1 MINIKTKEEIEIM
14 REGGKIL
21 AEILKKLSDSV
32 RVGITT
38 DDLEKFARDLIDQY
52 GVKSSFLGYNNHP
65 AVLCTSIN
73 DEIVHGVPSERQLK
87 DGDVLKI
94 DIGLEYKG
102 FHTDTATTVIVG
114 LAKPEIEP
122 LKIKLL
128 NTTKEALR
136 IGISK
141 AVAGNTTGD
150 IGHAVQKF
158 VESQRFNVTR
168 ELVGHGIGRKLHEKP
183 EVPNYGQPG
192 EGVKL
197 KPGMTIAIEP
207 MVVTGHWKTKEK
219 NSVFLTADGGLAA
232 HFEHTIAITENKPL
246 VLTK

>member
-1 MINIKTKEEIEIM
+1 M
-14 REGGKIL
+14 
-21 AEILKKLSDSV
+21 AETLKKLSDSV
-32 RVGITT
+32 KAGMTT
-38 DDLEKFARDLIDQY
+38 NDLETFARDLIGQY
-52 GVKSSFLGYNNHP
+52 GVKPSFLGYNSYP
-65 AVLCTSIN
+65 AILCTSVN
-73 DEIVHGVPSERQLK
+73 DEIVHGVPSERELK
-87 DGDVLKI
+87 EGDVLKI
-94 DIGLEYKG
+94 DIGIEHRG

-114 LAKPEIEP
+114 SGDDVKR
-122 LKIKLL
+122 KLL
-128 NTTKEALR
+128 SVTKEALN

-141 AVAGNTTGD
+141 AIAGNTTGD

-158 VESQRFNVTR
+158 VEAQGFNVTR

-183 EVPNYGQPG
+183 EVPNYGEPG
-192 EGVKL
+192 KGVEL

-207 MVVTGHWKTKEK
+207 MIVTGHWKTKEK